1 MKPIIPTKL
10 QPNLANLSEK
20 LWLPFYMR
28 QNAMLLTS
36 QMSELV
42 NKSNVRNGVGGIK
55 LSNHARLG
63 GFNHGTRS

>member
-28 QNAMLLTS
+28 QNGHILFK
-36 QMSELV
+36 QNIV
-42 NKSNVRNGVGGIK
+42 
-55 LSNHARLG
+55 
-63 GFNHGTRS
+63 